1 MVKHTNPSMN
11 ATPQTNIFALALGDT
26 LSPRVLLVSLLSFV
40 LTIVV
45 FIGAIWLLFGGMG
58 ALSEWIAQR
67 LQSFEGSIEQSW
79 LLSMISLI
87 FITKTIVA
95 ILFFFTSAMV
105 TYYLFLMVY
114 SVIVGLFAGYFI
126 KEIGSIYYP
135 TFTFRGIGLLSY
147 LWMVLKTLLWT
158 TLMFVLLFPLVF
170 VPVLNF
176 ALLVPV
182 YYLFHKLLVLD
193 VASMLNSVEEYKEL
207 KRLYAGQMRGITLV
221 CFALTVV
228 PFLGVV
234 IYPYYVI
241 VMSHFLFRKTE
252 GLRAL

>member
-1 MVKHTNPSMN
+1 MN
-11 ATPQTNIFALALGDT
+11 TTSKTNIFALALGDT

-40 LTIVV
+40 LTILV
-45 FIGAIWLLFGGMG
+45 FIGAIWLLFGGLG
-58 ALSEWIAQR
+58 ALSAWIAQS
-67 LQSFEGSIEQSW
+67 LQSFEGSLEQSW
-79 LLSMISLI
+79 FLSMISLI
-87 FITKTIVA
+87 FITKTVVA

-135 TFTFRGIGLLSY
+135 RVAFSGMGLISY
-147 LWMVLKTLLWT
+147 VWIVLKTLLWT
-158 TLMFVLLFPLVF
+158 TLMFLLLSPLVF
-170 VPVLNF
+170 IPVLNF

-182 YYLFHKLLVLD
+182 FYLFHKLLVLD
-193 VASMLNSVEEYKEL
+193 VASMVNSSEEYKEL
-207 KRLYAGQMRGITLV
+207 KRLYAGQMRGISLV
-221 CFALTVV
+221 CFGLTII

-241 VMSHFLFRKTE
+241 VMSHFIFRKTE

>member
-1 MVKHTNPSMN
+1 MN
-11 ATPQTNIFALALGDT
+11 TTSKTNIFALALGDT

-58 ALSEWIAQR
+58 ALSAWIAQS
-67 LQSFEGSIEQSW
+67 LQSFEGSVEQSW
-79 LLSMISLI
+79 FLSMISLI
-87 FITKTIVA
+87 FITKTVVA

-135 TFTFRGIGLLSY
+135 RVAFSGMGLISY
-147 LWMVLKTLLWT
+147 VWIVLKTLLWT
-158 TLMFVLLFPLVF
+158 TLMFLLLSPLVF
-170 VPVLNF
+170 IPVLNF

-182 YYLFHKLLVLD
+182 FYMFHKLLVLD
-193 VASMLNSVEEYKEL
+193 VASMLNSSEEYKEL
-207 KRLYAGQMRGITLV
+207 KRLYAGQMRGISLV
-221 CFALTVV
+221 CFGLTII

-241 VMSHFLFRKTE
+241 VMSHFIFRKTE
-252 GLRAL
+252 NLRAAL

>member
-1 MVKHTNPSMN
+1 
-11 ATPQTNIFALALGDT
+11 
-26 LSPRVLLVSLLSFV
+26 
-40 LTIVV
+40 V

-58 ALSEWIAQR
+58 ALSAWIAQS

-79 LLSMISLI
+79 FLSMISLI
-87 FITKTIVA
+87 FITKTVVA

-126 KEIGSIYYP
+126 QEIRSVYYP
-135 TFTFRGIGLLSY
+135 DFAFRGIGLLSY

-170 VPVLNF
+170 IPVLNF

-193 VASMLNSVEEYKEL
+193 VASMLNSVEEYREL

-221 CFALTVV
+221 CFALTVI

-241 VMSHFLFRKTE
+241 VMSHFIFRKTE
-252 GLRAL
+252 AFRAI

>member
-1 MVKHTNPSMN
+1 MN
-11 ATPQTNIFALALGDT
+11 TTSKTNIFALALGDT

-58 ALSEWIAQR
+58 ALSAWIAQS
-67 LQSFEGSIEQSW
+67 LQSFEGSVEQSW
-79 LLSMISLI
+79 FLSMISLI
-87 FITKTIVA
+87 FITKTVVA

-135 TFTFRGIGLLSY
+135 RVAFSGMGLISY
-147 LWMVLKTLLWT
+147 VWIVLKTLLWT
-158 TLMFVLLFPLVF
+158 TLMFLLLSPLVF
-170 VPVLNF
+170 IPVLNF

-182 YYLFHKLLVLD
+182 FYMFHKLLVLD
-193 VASMLNSVEEYKEL
+193 VASMLNSSEEYKEL
-207 KRLYAGQMRGITLV
+207 KRLYAGQMRGISLV
-221 CFALTVV
+221 CFGLTII

-241 VMSHFLFRKTE
+241 VMSHFIFRKTE
-252 GLRAL
+252 SLRAL

>member
-1 MVKHTNPSMN
+1 MN
-11 ATPQTNIFALALGDT
+11 TTSKTNIFALALGDT

-40 LTIVV
+40 LTILV
-45 FIGAIWLLFGGMG
+45 FIGAIWLLFGGLG
-58 ALSEWIAQR
+58 ALSAWIAQS
-67 LQSFEGSIEQSW
+67 LQSFEGSVEQSW
-79 LLSMISLI
+79 FLSMVSLI
-87 FITKTIVA
+87 FITKTVVA

-135 TFTFRGIGLLSY
+135 RVVFFGMGLISY
-147 LWMVLKTLLWT
+147 LWIVLKTLLWT
-158 TLMFVLLFPLVF
+158 TLMFLLLSPLVF
-170 VPVLNF
+170 IPVLNF

-182 YYLFHKLLVLD
+182 FYLFHKLLVLD
-193 VASMLNSVEEYKEL
+193 VASMLNSSEEYKEL
-207 KRLYAGQMRGITLV
+207 KRLYAGQMRGISLV
-221 CFALTVV
+221 CFALTII

-241 VMSHFLFRKTE
+241 VMSHFIFRKTE

>member
-1 MVKHTNPSMN
+1 MN
-11 ATPQTNIFALALGDT
+11 TTSKTNIFALSLGDT

-40 LTIVV
+40 LTILV

-58 ALSEWIAQR
+58 ALSVWIAQS

-79 LLSMISLI
+79 FLSMVSLI
-87 FITKTIVA
+87 FITKTVVA

-135 TFTFRGIGLLSY
+135 RVAFSGMGLTSY
-147 LWMVLKTLLWT
+147 VWIVLKTLLWT
-158 TLMFVLLFPLVF
+158 ILMFLLLFPLVF
-170 VPVLNF
+170 IPVLNF

-182 YYLFHKLLVLD
+182 FYLFHKLLVLD
-193 VASMLNSVEEYKEL
+193 VASMLNSSEEYKEL
-207 KRLYAGQMRGITLV
+207 KRLYAGQMRGISLV
-221 CFALTVV
+221 CFGLTII

-241 VMSHFLFRKTE
+241 VMSHFIFRKTE

>member
-1 MVKHTNPSMN
+1 MN
-11 ATPQTNIFALALGDT
+11 TTSKTNIFALALGDT

-40 LTIVV
+40 LTIIV

-58 ALSEWIAQR
+58 ALSAWIAQS

-79 LLSMISLI
+79 FLSMVSLI

-126 KEIGSIYYP
+126 KEISSIYYP
-135 TFTFRGIGLLSY
+135 SVKFLGMGIISY
-147 LWMVLKTLLWT
+147 LWMVFKTLLWT
-158 TLMFVLLFPLVF
+158 TLMFVLLSPLVF
-170 VPVLNF
+170 VPLFNF
-176 ALLVPV
+176 ALLLPV
-182 YYLFHKLLVLD
+182 FYLFHKLLVLD
-193 VASMLNSVEEYKEL
+193 VASMVNSSEEYKEL
-207 KRLYAGQMRGITLV
+207 KRLYAGQMRGISLV
-221 CFALTVV
+221 CFALTII

-241 VMSHFLFRKTE
+241 VMSHFVFRKTE
-252 GLRAL
+252 ALRAS

>member
-1 MVKHTNPSMN
+1 MN
-11 ATPQTNIFALALGDT
+11 TTSKTNIFALALGDT

-45 FIGAIWLLFGGMG
+45 FIGAIWLLFGGLG
-58 ALSEWIAQR
+58 ALSAWIAQS
-67 LQSFEGSIEQSW
+67 LQSFEGSIEESW
-79 LLSMISLI
+79 FLSMISLI
-87 FITKTIVA
+87 FITKTVVA

-135 TFTFRGIGLLSY
+135 RVAFSGMGLISY
-147 LWMVLKTLLWT
+147 VWIVLKTLLWT
-158 TLMFVLLFPLVF
+158 TLMFLLLSPLVF
-170 VPVLNF
+170 IPVLNF

-182 YYLFHKLLVLD
+182 FYLFHKLLVLD
-193 VASMLNSVEEYKEL
+193 VSSMLNSSKEYKEL
-207 KRLYAGQMRGITLV
+207 KRLYAGQMRGISLV
-221 CFALTVV
+221 CFALTII

-241 VMSHFLFRKTE
+241 VMSHFIFRKTE
-252 GLRAL
+252 SLRAL

>member
-1 MVKHTNPSMN
+1 MN
-11 ATPQTNIFALALGDT
+11 TTSKTNIFALALGDT

-40 LTIVV
+40 LTILV

-58 ALSEWIAQR
+58 ALSAWIAQS

-79 LLSMISLI
+79 FLSMISLI
-87 FITKTIVA
+87 FITKTVVV

-135 TFTFRGIGLLSY
+135 RVAFSGMGLISY
-147 LWMVLKTLLWT
+147 LWIVLKTLLWT
-158 TLMFVLLFPLVF
+158 TLMFLLLFPLVF
-170 VPVLNF
+170 IPVLNF

-182 YYLFHKLLVLD
+182 FYLFHKLLVLD
-193 VASMLNSVEEYKEL
+193 VASMLNSSEEYKEL
-207 KRLYAGQMRGITLV
+207 KRLYAGQMRGISLV
-221 CFALTVV
+221 CFGLTII

-241 VMSHFLFRKTE
+241 VMSHFIFRKTE

>member
-1 MVKHTNPSMN
+1 MN
-11 ATPQTNIFALALGDT
+11 TTSKTNIFALALGDT

-40 LTIVV
+40 LTILV
-45 FIGAIWLLFGGMG
+45 FIGAIWLLFGGLG
-58 ALSEWIAQR
+58 ALSAWIAQS
-67 LQSFEGSIEQSW
+67 LQSFEGSVEQSW
-79 LLSMISLI
+79 FLSMISLI
-87 FITKTIVA
+87 FITKTVVA

-135 TFTFRGIGLLSY
+135 RVAFSGMGLMSY
-147 LWMVLKTLLWT
+147 VWIVLKTLLWT
-158 TLMFVLLFPLVF
+158 TLMFLLLSPLVF
-170 VPVLNF
+170 IPVLNF

-182 YYLFHKLLVLD
+182 FYLFHKLLVLD
-193 VASMLNSVEEYKEL
+193 VASMVNSSEEYKEL
-207 KRLYAGQMRGITLV
+207 KRLYAGQMRGISLV
-221 CFALTVV
+221 CFGLTII

-241 VMSHFLFRKTE
+241 VMSHFIFRKTE

>member
-1 MVKHTNPSMN
+1 MN
-11 ATPQTNIFALALGDT
+11 TTSKTNIFALALGDT

-45 FIGAIWLLFGGMG
+45 FIGAIWLLFGGLG
-58 ALSEWIAQR
+58 ALSAWIAQS
-67 LQSFEGSIEQSW
+67 LQSFEGSVEQSW
-79 LLSMISLI
+79 FLSMISLI
-87 FITKTIVA
+87 FITKTVVA

-135 TFTFRGIGLLSY
+135 RVAFSGMGLMSY
-147 LWMVLKTLLWT
+147 VWIVLKTLLWT
-158 TLMFVLLFPLVF
+158 TLMFLLLSPLVF
-170 VPVLNF
+170 IPVLNF

-182 YYLFHKLLVLD
+182 FYMFHKLLVLD
-193 VASMLNSVEEYKEL
+193 VASMVNSSEEYKEL
-207 KRLYAGQMRGITLV
+207 KRLYAGQMRGISLV
-221 CFALTVV
+221 CFGLTII

-241 VMSHFLFRKTE
+241 VMSHFIFRKTE
-252 GLRAL
+252 SLRAL

>member
-1 MVKHTNPSMN
+1 MN
-11 ATPQTNIFALALGDT
+11 TTSKTNIFALALGDT

-40 LTIVV
+40 LTILV
-45 FIGAIWLLFGGMG
+45 FIGAIWLLFGGLG
-58 ALSEWIAQR
+58 ALSAWIAQS
-67 LQSFEGSIEQSW
+67 LQSFEGSVEQSW
-79 LLSMISLI
+79 FLSMISLI
-87 FITKTIVA
+87 FITKTVVA

-135 TFTFRGIGLLSY
+135 RVAFSGMGLMSY
-147 LWMVLKTLLWT
+147 VWIVLKTLLWT
-158 TLMFVLLFPLVF
+158 TLMFLLLSPLVF
-170 VPVLNF
+170 IPLLNF

-182 YYLFHKLLVLD
+182 FYLFHKLLVLD
-193 VASMLNSVEEYKEL
+193 VASMLNSSEEYKEL
-207 KRLYAGQMRGITLV
+207 KRLYAGQMRGISLV
-221 CFALTVV
+221 CFGLTII

-241 VMSHFLFRKTE
+241 VMSHFIFRKTE

>member
-1 MVKHTNPSMN
+1 MN
-11 ATPQTNIFALALGDT
+11 TTSKTNIFALALGDT

-40 LTIVV
+40 LTILV
-45 FIGAIWLLFGGMG
+45 FIGAIWLLFGGLG
-58 ALSEWIAQR
+58 ALSAWIAQS

-79 LLSMISLI
+79 FLSMVSLI
-87 FITKTIVA
+87 FITKTVVA

-135 TFTFRGIGLLSY
+135 HVAFSGMGLTSY
-147 LWMVLKTLLWT
+147 VWIVLKTLLWT
-158 TLMFVLLFPLVF
+158 TLMFLLLFPLVF
-170 VPVLNF
+170 IPVLNF

-182 YYLFHKLLVLD
+182 FYLFHKLLVLD
-193 VASMLNSVEEYKEL
+193 VASMLNSSEEYKEL
-207 KRLYAGQMRGITLV
+207 KRLYAGQMRGISLV
-221 CFALTVV
+221 CFGLTII

-241 VMSHFLFRKTE
+241 VMSHFIFRKTE

>member
-1 MVKHTNPSMN
+1 MN
-11 ATPQTNIFALALGDT
+11 TTSKTNIFALALGDT
-26 LSPRVLLVSLLSFV
+26 LSPRVLLVSLLSFI

-58 ALSEWIAQR
+58 ALSAWIAQS

-79 LLSMISLI
+79 FLSMISLI
-87 FITKTIVA
+87 FITKTVVA

-126 KEIGSIYYP
+126 QEIRSVYYP
-135 TFTFRGIGLLSY
+135 DFAFRGIGLLSY

-170 VPVLNF
+170 IPVLNF

-193 VASMLNSVEEYKEL
+193 VASMLNSVEEYREL

-221 CFALTVV
+221 CFALTVI

-241 VMSHFLFRKTE
+241 VMSHFIFRKTE
-252 GLRAL
+252 AFRAI

>member
-1 MVKHTNPSMN
+1 MN
-11 ATPQTNIFALALGDT
+11 TTSKTNIFALALGDT
-26 LSPRVLLVSLLSFV
+26 LSPRVLLVSLLSFI

-58 ALSEWIAQR
+58 ALSAWIAQS

-79 LLSMISLI
+79 FLSMISLI
-87 FITKTIVA
+87 FITKTVVA

-126 KEIGSIYYP
+126 QEIRSIYYP
-135 TFTFRGIGLLSY
+135 DFAFRGIGLLSY

-170 VPVLNF
+170 IPVLNF

-193 VASMLNSVEEYKEL
+193 VASMLNSVEEYREL

-221 CFALTVV
+221 CFALTVI

-241 VMSHFLFRKTE
+241 VMSHFIFRKTE
-252 GLRAL
+252 AFRAI

>member
-1 MVKHTNPSMN
+1 MN
-11 ATPQTNIFALALGDT
+11 TPTQTNIFALALGDT
-26 LSPRVLLVSLLSFV
+26 LSPRVLLVSLLSFI

-58 ALSEWIAQR
+58 ALSEWVAQS

-79 LLSMISLI
+79 FLSMVSLI
-87 FITKTIVA
+87 FITKTVVA

-126 KEIGSIYYP
+126 KEIGTTYYP
-135 TFTFRGIGLLSY
+135 SVAFRGIGLLSY

-158 TLMFVLLFPLVF
+158 TLMFLLLSPLVF
-170 VPVLNF
+170 IPVLNF

-193 VASMLNSVEEYKEL
+193 VASMLNSTQEYREL
-207 KRLYAGQMRGITLV
+207 KRLYAGQMRGISLV
-221 CFALTVV
+221 CFALTVI

-241 VMSHFLFRKTE
+241 VMSHFLFRKTK
-252 GLRAL
+252 GMRAL